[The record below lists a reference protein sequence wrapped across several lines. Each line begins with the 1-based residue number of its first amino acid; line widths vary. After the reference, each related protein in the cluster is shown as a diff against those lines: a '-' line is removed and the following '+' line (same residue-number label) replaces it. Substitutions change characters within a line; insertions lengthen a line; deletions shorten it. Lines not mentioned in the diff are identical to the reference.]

1 MCVCEEE
8 RSFCVG
14 GEKGGKSLFLKVSH
28 CGGRGGISP
37 FEKCIW
43 CSPVRSGPDLERSG
57 RVIRCD
63 GQPSPCLVWPI
74 CMYGGNGR
82 VVRAKVYIQ
91 RTILSFPPLPLHP
104 GGERDPFSHRVPLQR
119 HRIHIGDLRAR
130 VRHRLH
136 RRYLED
142 AVEKKKGLVL
152 ETPFLVAQTLILV
165 LSRSSWEA
173 SPGR

>member
-1 MCVCEEE
+1 
-8 RSFCVG
+8 
-14 GEKGGKSLFLKVSH
+14 
-28 CGGRGGISP
+28 
-37 FEKCIW
+37 
-43 CSPVRSGPDLERSG
+43 
-57 RVIRCD
+57 
-63 GQPSPCLVWPI
+63 
-74 CMYGGNGR
+74 MYGGNGR